1 MLNLFNEKVKEII
14 NGIDDMEEYL
24 DARKKGAQDAADK
37 AKAKGG
43 NAMPTFYHFDGKV
56 AAYEKC
62 YKIVKSEKR
71 LVLLHEK
78 YSDTMKKLKKYRE
91 MSQKTFQKIVGE
103 LEVWGEIY
111 LKIKTNDK

>member
-14 NGIDDMEEYL
+14 NSIDDMEEYL

-43 NAMPTFYHFDGKV
+43 NALPSYYHFDGKV

-62 YKIVKSEKR
+62 YKIVKSDKC
-71 LVLLHEK
+71 LVILGEK
-78 YSDTMKKLKKYRE
+78 YSDTMKKLKKYRD
-91 MSQKTFQKIVGE
+91 MSQKNFQKIVGE

-111 LKIKTNDK
+111 LKCKSNTK